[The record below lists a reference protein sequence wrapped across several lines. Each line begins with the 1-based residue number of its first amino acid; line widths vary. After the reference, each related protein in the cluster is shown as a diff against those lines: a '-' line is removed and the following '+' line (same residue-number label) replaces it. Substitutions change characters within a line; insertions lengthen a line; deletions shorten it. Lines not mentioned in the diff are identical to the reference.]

1 MNINYIL
8 RLKIGIL
15 LVSVFLNVQ
24 LRHAVLCMNVSPCVL
39 FSVAVEILFLCEIA
53 LQDLEKSN
61 KVNVQET
68 VQEHEMI

>member
-1 MNINYIL
+1 MLENF
-8 RLKIGIL
+8 
-15 LVSVFLNVQ
+15 VSVYVFKCSTSSCCVM
-24 LRHAVLCMNVSPCVL
+24 HECPCSVL